1 MSYLDVGMTST
12 RPREHF
18 PGNQQVFHMP
28 DERLSNPQR
37 LTPEELARALSNA
50 GSRLITPEQI
60 ETDLAAGAP
69 RNADGT
75 VNILFYTAWLA
86 RESGNGR

>member
-1 MSYLDVGMTST
+1 
-12 RPREHF
+12 
-18 PGNQQVFHMP
+18 MP
-28 DERLSNPQR
+28 DERRINPQR
-37 LTPEELARALSNA
+37 LTLAELARALSNA

-60 ETDLAAGAP
+60 EADLAAGAP

-75 VNILFYTAWLA
+75 VNILFYIAWLA

>member
-1 MSYLDVGMTST
+1 MS
-12 RPREHF
+12 
-18 PGNQQVFHMP
+18 
-28 DERLSNPQR
+28 DECRINPQR
-37 LTPEELARALSNA
+37 LTLAELARALSNA

-60 ETDLAAGAP
+60 EADLAAGAP

>member
-1 MSYLDVGMTST
+1 
-12 RPREHF
+12 
-18 PGNQQVFHMP
+18 MP

-60 ETDLAAGAP
+60 EADLAAGAP
-69 RNADGT
+69 HNTDGT

>member
-1 MSYLDVGMTST
+1 MSYLDVQTTST
-12 RPREHF
+12 RLREHF
-18 PGNQQVFHMP
+18 AGIQQVFPMP
-28 DERLSNPQR
+28 DERRINPQR
-37 LTPEELARALSNA
+37 LTLAELARALSNA

-60 ETDLAAGAP
+60 EADLAAGAP

-75 VNILFYTAWLA
+75 VNILFYIAWLA

>member
-1 MSYLDVGMTST
+1 MSYLDVRMTST
-12 RPREHF
+12 RLRAHF
-18 PGNQQVFHMP
+18 AGIQQVLSMP

-60 ETDLAAGAP
+60 EADLAAGAP

>member
-1 MSYLDVGMTST
+1 
-12 RPREHF
+12 
-18 PGNQQVFHMP
+18 MP

-60 ETDLAAGAP
+60 EADLVAGAP

>member
-1 MSYLDVGMTST
+1 
-12 RPREHF
+12 
-18 PGNQQVFHMP
+18 MP

-50 GSRLITPEQI
+50 GSRLITPEQV
-60 ETDLAAGAP
+60 EADLAAGAP

-86 RESGNGR
+86 GQASGPGLQAPGKRRAE

>member
-1 MSYLDVGMTST
+1 
-12 RPREHF
+12 
-18 PGNQQVFHMP
+18 MP
-28 DERLSNPQR
+28 DEGRINPQR
-37 LTPEELARALSNA
+37 LTPAELARALSNA

-60 ETDLAAGAP
+60 EADLAAGAP

-75 VNILFYTAWLA
+75 VNILFYAAWLA